1 MPGPAFPRRHQRH
14 PQRLPRRRPR
24 SGPPVAL
31 LIPAAVAVLFLALPL
46 VGIAARAPWSRLP
59 HYLSDPSVLDALR
72 LSLLCSVC
80 ALAFALLLGVPLA
93 WMLARYPPSA
103 VKTALHA
110 LVLLP
115 MVLPPTV
122 GGVALLS
129 AFGRRGV
136 LGPLLEHFGV
146 VLPFSTPGAVLSA
159 TFVALPFVVVTMEAA
174 FSNVDPAVHE
184 AAATAGASGWRTF
197 RSVTLPMV
205 SDTLVAAAVLA
216 WCRALGEFGATL
228 TFAGNLPGTTQTLP
242 LKVYLLLTDDPDG
255 ATAVS
260 LLLVLVAAVALLL
273 LRHSVSGSGSTA
285 VTTTAPSG
293 VGSSTG
299 SGTGTGTGTGTGSNS
314 GSGRRRVSLGAGTA
328 RNPSARPAAI
338 ATRAKSRAFG
348 KQR

>member
-1 MPGPAFPRRHQRH
+1 MRRPAA
-14 PQRLPRRRPR
+14 RRRLRTRPR
-24 SGPPVAL
+24 PPAAL
-31 LIPAAVAVLFLALPL
+31 LVPAAVAVLFLAMPL

-59 HYLSDPSVLDALR
+59 HYLSDAAVLEALR
-72 LSLLCSVC
+72 LSLVCSLS
-80 ALAFALLLGVPLA
+80 ALALALVLGVPLA
-93 WMLARYPPSA
+93 WMLARVPHSA
-103 VKTALHA
+103 AKTAVHA

-146 VLPFSTPGAVLSA
+146 VLPFSTAGAVLAA
-159 TFVALPFVVVTMEAA
+159 TFVALPFVVITMEAA
-174 FSNVDPAVHE
+174 FATVDPTVHE
-184 AAATAGASGWRTF
+184 AAATAGASTWRTF
-197 RSVTLPMV
+197 RSVTLPIV
-205 SDTLVAAAVLA
+205 ADTLVAAAVLA

-260 LLLVLVAAVALLL
+260 LLLVLVAAMALLT
-273 LRHSVSGSGSTA
+273 LRHF
-285 VTTTAPSG
+285 AP
-293 VGSSTG
+293 
-299 SGTGTGTGTGTGSNS
+299 GTGSDSRS
-314 GSGRRRVSLGAGTA
+314 GSKASEADSPSDTARHFRRRTNRENLGAGIA
-328 RNPSARPAAI
+328 KNPSARPAAI
-338 ATRAKSRAFG
+338 AIRARSRAFG

>member
-1 MPGPAFPRRHQRH
+1 MPGPAPI
-14 PQRLPRRRPR
+14 RRRQR
-24 SGPPVAL
+24 RARPPAAL
-31 LIPAAVAVLFLALPL
+31 LILAGVAVLFLALPL
-46 VGIAARAPWSRLP
+46 IGIVTRAPWSRLP
-59 HYLSDPSVLDALR
+59 HYLSDPSVLEALR
-72 LSLLCSVC
+72 LSLLCSLC
-80 ALAFALLLGVPLA
+80 ALGLALLLGVPLA
-93 WMLARYPPSA
+93 WTLARYPRSPT
-103 VKTALHA
+103 KTALHA

-146 VLPFSTPGAVLSA
+146 VLPFSTAGAVLSA
-159 TFVALPFVVVTMEAA
+159 TFVALPFVVITMEAA
-174 FSNVDPAVHE
+174 FGGVDPAVHE
-184 AAATAGASGWRTF
+184 AAATSGASAWRTF
-197 RSVTLPMV
+197 RSVTLPIV
-205 SDTLVAAAVLA
+205 GDTLVAAAVLA

-273 LRHSVSGSGSTA
+273 LRHSVSGSASIEA
-285 VTTTAPSG
+285 TTSG
-293 VGSSTG
+293 PG
-299 SGTGTGTGTGTGSNS
+299 GTGIGSP
-314 GSGRRRVSLGAGTA
+314 RRRPNLGVENA
-328 RNPSARPAAI
+328 RKPSARPAAMAI
-338 ATRAKSRAFG
+338 RAKSRAFG